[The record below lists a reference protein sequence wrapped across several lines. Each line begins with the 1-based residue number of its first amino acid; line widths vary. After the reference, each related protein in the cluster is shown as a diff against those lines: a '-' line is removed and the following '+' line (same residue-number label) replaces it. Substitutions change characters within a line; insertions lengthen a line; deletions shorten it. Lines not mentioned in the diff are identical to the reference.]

1 MKKLR
6 PIIAILVLAA
16 IAVGIFFLVR
26 PAGEPAP
33 EPAPEVIP
41 APTPTSAPTST
52 PTSTPTA
59 VAEPAASE
67 AAGAALDEASEPVP
81 FEQCLDGVCEY
92 LAELPESGALV
103 RMLDESA
110 DYNWS
115 APSDECLV
123 DLETFLTN
131 QEILVDA
138 YEFRLLDTLSDYQ
151 GPVSYQLPAT
161 EDPINDPAPNE
172 GSALCAWSEDAD
184 RENIACDV
192 AVTRIEEGLT
202 PAVRAS
208 LLLAAM
214 DGVRRA
220 WYENRQLN
228 LQPFYH
234 EDFMQQFEPV
244 VSVPEPD
251 QYDMACWVL
260 YARPS

>member
-26 PAGEPAP
+26 PTGEPVP
-33 EPAPEVIP
+33 EPVPEAI
-41 APTPTSAPTST
+41 ST
-52 PTSTPTA
+52 PTPR
-59 VAEPAASE
+59 AAAGATGSDSE
-67 AAGAALDEASEPVP
+67 AASSDQAAGPPP

-92 LAELPESGALV
+92 LAELPASGALV

-115 APSDECLV
+115 APSAACLA
-123 DLETFLTN
+123 DLETFLTD
-131 QEILVDA
+131 QELLVDA
-138 YEFRLLDTLSDYQ
+138 YEFRLLDMLSDDQ

-161 EDPINDPAPNE
+161 EDPINDPGPNE
-172 GSALCAWSEDAD
+172 GSALCTWSEDAE

-202 PAVRAS
+202 PEVRAT

-220 WYENRQLN
+220 WYEYRQLD
-228 LQPFYH
+228 LPPFYH

-244 VSVPEPD
+244 VSAPEPD
-251 QYDMACWVL
+251 QYTMACWVL

>member
-26 PAGEPAP
+26 PTGEPVP
-33 EPAPEVIP
+33 EPVPEAIS
-41 APTPTSAPTST
+41 TPT
-52 PTSTPTA
+52 PTSTPR
-59 VAEPAASE
+59 AADGATGSDSE
-67 AAGAALDEASEPVP
+67 AASSDQAAGPPPL
-81 FEQCLDGVCEY
+81 EQCLDGVCEY
-92 LAELPESGALV
+92 LAELPVSGALV

-115 APSDECLV
+115 APSAACLA
-123 DLETFLTN
+123 DLETFLTD
-131 QEILVDA
+131 QELLVDA
-138 YEFRLLDTLSDYQ
+138 YEFRLLDMLSDDQ

-161 EDPINDPAPNE
+161 EDPINDPGPNE
-172 GSALCAWSEDAD
+172 GSALCTWSEDAD
-184 RENIACDV
+184 QEVITCDV

-202 PAVRAS
+202 PEVRAT

-220 WYENRQLN
+220 WYEYRQLD
-228 LQPFYH
+228 LPPFYH

-244 VSVPEPD
+244 VSAPEPD
-251 QYDMACWVL
+251 QYTMACWVL
-260 YARPS
+260 YGRPN